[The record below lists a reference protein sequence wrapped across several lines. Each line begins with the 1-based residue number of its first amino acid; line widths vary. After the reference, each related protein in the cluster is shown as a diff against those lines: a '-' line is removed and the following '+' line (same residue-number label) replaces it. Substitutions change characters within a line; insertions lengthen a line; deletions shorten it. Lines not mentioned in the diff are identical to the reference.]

1 MIQVRRIERLATKLS
16 PRSLSSTGNQMD
28 FLSADTGNAFTT
40 VFAGLAATTTSL
52 PNINLFPALVAGF
65 FLVLI
70 MTKPGTTNLPTVF
83 TCFAA
88 ISARAS
94 TILEQSD
101 FFTSD
106 AAARASAMPPLE
118 SALPAALVLAFIA
131 FIAVI
136 FFITFMAFMAA
147 FFFITF
153 MAFMAAFFFITFM
166 AFIALAIATRGFEEG
181 CMEADLRGS
190 TR

>member
-70 MTKPGTTNLPTVF
+70 MTKPGMTNLPTLL
-83 TCFAA
+83 TCFAP

-106 AAARASAMPPLE
+106 AAARASAMPPLD
-118 SALPAALVLAFIA
+118 SALPAARGLAFIA

-136 FFITFMAFMAA
+136 DFIAFIAFITFIAFVV
-147 FFFITF
+147 
-153 MAFMAAFFFITFM
+153 
-166 AFIALAIATRGFEEG
+166 FIAAMVFIAAARTAMAGVASFHAQVGGRDSGVSQNG
-181 CMEADLRGS
+181 
-190 TR
+190 